1 MAVILEAIWSDGES
15 KSETADQTVA
25 FAGDWSD
32 GQSIIR
38 VVYEAAGGQIFTI
51 SKTDGLVNIFDTK
64 YKNLSKFK
72 TDTLLQFADISTII
86 KKIIQNGKTQ
96 NIKRKCKKG

>member
-1 MAVILEAIWSDGES
+1 MAVVLEAIWSDGES

-38 VVYEAAGGQIFTI
+38 ATYEAAAPSIYIPQIMI
-51 SKTDGLVNIFDTK
+51 L
-64 YKNLSKFK
+64 
-72 TDTLLQFADISTII
+72 
-86 KKIIQNGKTQ
+86 
-96 NIKRKCKKG
+96 

>member
-32 GQSIIR
+32 GQSI
-38 VVYEAAGGQIFTI
+38 VYVTYTAAVGGVAPT
-51 SKTDGLVNIFDTK
+51 
-64 YKNLSKFK
+64 
-72 TDTLLQFADISTII
+72 STIYGSLWGPFAGPI
-86 KKIIQNGKTQ
+86 
-96 NIKRKCKKG
+96 